1 MFANLGDIETDILEV
16 TEKRRE
22 LCKLQRRENEP
33 FIEID
38 ALLKLINPPYIEE
51 KPFYYYYN
59 PPYNFIIIKWF
70 LLYIRWID

>member
-51 KPFYYYYN
+51 KPFYYYKIVRWIV
-59 PPYNFIIIKWF
+59 IIIKWF
-70 LLYIRWID
+70 LLSI